1 MEPQALIQEAR
12 ELGMSPDLI
21 AQYAKKLGYVDEDL
35 PEVPAEQAERLRVEE
50 KALESL
56 ALLKEAEELGMSPEL
71 IERQRA
77 KMPEIAKYEEYLNQD
92 QAIANAERDQ
102 AAYNLE
108 AAEDT
113 IGENLLESTAQASQ
127 EIGELFRIIPDGI
140 IGGINWG
147 FGTEIPGINEMLE
160 SAGVPLRVGGNENF
174 VEEPFARGAA
184 KAAGMAASVAGGV
197 VPVAERN
204 LATGG
209 GMVAEMLG
217 VGTADDVAKAGGNAM
232 IRDMATRQAQDL
244 SKLSPEARIHSL
256 NEINLDNPEQVLT
269 IAQREADEFIY
280 NENIREM
287 DDLLKQE
294 EWQAGFNDKWRKA
307 TDGMLG
313 AQRVLK
319 LKKSTAEEKKAAA
332 KAEKK
337 FEDELIKL
345 EQEGRKVGDE
355 QVKPSRELPIGA
367 HQAAANGLADRFGLS
382 YTDASRAITRAG
394 GIEKRTSFK
403 ALDDAVTKNVDD
415 LYDGTADVISWSEKL
430 LRPVTALMRDKVG
443 RGSARQFER
452 AFESS
457 ARDGEK
463 LLRKY
468 ISRPEALK
476 GLREWMGQRENKAD
490 FLNLGH
496 KDFNKSNALLNSIV
510 ARAREQLTPEQF
522 NMLKD
527 VIADTRKQNAR
538 GRRIYKDEVLQDKL
552 YWTAKHKSKKDE
564 STLARIKGAFNPREA
579 DPTSV
584 DTTNQRKRGD
594 ARQMTDAQLDQWENP
609 LIAQIDRFN
618 DESMMINLAEEF
630 NMRPSLKL
638 KDDSNKFFDELERQV
653 SRGAGTEKGALARG
667 LAEDTYKGSRKRPPR
682 PVELFM
688 KQSYAGTLG
697 QLDSAMMN
705 MHDIFVSA
713 WRNGTVPTAKAVM
726 ETLKRDKDFDIRDLG
741 IGNDATSLEEF
752 RGGIAS
758 QLEEMG
764 KLEKG
769 INWYSDK
776 AFKYSGFQAADRF
789 GKGVTLRAAKY
800 AFEDAASNGT
810 LMADFGHL
818 ATPKEWAQLKPGLAK
833 GQKLS
838 EFTPKQQELLEKV
851 MFARLGEQQLISM
864 AGRPLLYLQN
874 PVFRPFWAMSGF
886 AIKQA
891 DMLKMAVL
899 DEAKK
904 GNYAEAG
911 KAAAEYMLFVAVG
924 YSVVDTL
931 RNLPSYLM
939 TGDERK
945 APSIERMLG
954 RIIEQPMAA
963 ATLNKVGSP
972 ADLKRAFSNPMD
984 FAYGT
989 IEPSG
994 GFIGNAASDIGDLI
1008 QGEMPKGK
1016 ILKSIPFGDPI
1027 YDMANK

>member
-1 MEPQALIQEAR
+1 
-12 ELGMSPDLI
+12 
-21 AQYAKKLGYVDEDL
+21 
-35 PEVPAEQAERLRVEE
+35 
-50 KALESL
+50 
-56 ALLKEAEELGMSPEL
+56 
-71 IERQRA
+71 
-77 KMPEIAKYEEYLNQD
+77 
-92 QAIANAERDQ
+92 
-102 AAYNLE
+102 
-108 AAEDT
+108 
-113 IGENLLESTAQASQ
+113 
-127 EIGELFRIIPDGI
+127 
-140 IGGINWG
+140 
-147 FGTEIPGINEMLE
+147 
-160 SAGVPLRVGGNENF
+160 
-174 VEEPFARGAA
+174 
-184 KAAGMAASVAGGV
+184 
-197 VPVAERN
+197 
-204 LATGG
+204 
-209 GMVAEMLG
+209 
-217 VGTADDVAKAGGNAM
+217 
-232 IRDMATRQAQDL
+232 
-244 SKLSPEARIHSL
+244 
-256 NEINLDNPEQVLT
+256 
-269 IAQREADEFIY
+269 
-280 NENIREM
+280 
-287 DDLLKQE
+287 
-294 EWQAGFNDKWRKA
+294 
-307 TDGMLG
+307 
-313 AQRVLK
+313 
-319 LKKSTAEEKKAAA
+319 
-332 KAEKK
+332 
-337 FEDELIKL
+337 
-345 EQEGRKVGDE
+345 
-355 QVKPSRELPIGA
+355 
-367 HQAAANGLADRFGLS
+367 
-382 YTDASRAITRAG
+382 
-394 GIEKRTSFK
+394 
-403 ALDDAVTKNVDD
+403 
-415 LYDGTADVISWSEKL
+415 
-430 LRPVTALMRDKVG
+430 
-443 RGSARQFER
+443 
-452 AFESS
+452 
-457 ARDGEK
+457 
-463 LLRKY
+463 
-468 ISRPEALK
+468 
-476 GLREWMGQRENKAD
+476 MGKRENKAD

-496 KDFNKSNALLNSIV
+496 KDFNKNNDLLNSIV
-510 ARAREQLTPEQF
+510 ARARQQLTPEQF

-538 GRRIYKDEVLQDKL
+538 GRRIYKDDVLQDKL
-552 YWTAKHKSKKDE
+552 YWTAKHKGKKDE
-564 STLARIKGAFNPREA
+564 SMVARIKGAFNPREA

-584 DTTNQRKRGD
+584 DTTNQRMRGD
-594 ARQMTDAQLDQWENP
+594 AHQMTDEQLDQWENP

-618 DESMMINLAEEF
+618 DESMMVNLAEEF
-630 NMRPSLKL
+630 NMRPSLSVG
-638 KDDSNKFFDELERQV
+638 DNSNKFFDELERQV
-653 SRGAGTEKGALARG
+653 SRGAGAEKGALARG

-697 QLDSAMMN
+697 QVDSAMMN
-705 MHDIFVSA
+705 MHDVFVSA

-726 ETLKRDKDFDIRDLG
+726 ETLKRDKDFDIRELG

-810 LMADFGHL
+810 LMQDFGHL

-891 DMLKMAVL
+891 DMLKMAVW
-899 DEAKK
+899 DEAKR

-939 TGDERK
+939 SGDERK
-945 APSIERMLG
+945 APSAERMLG
-954 RIIEQPMAA
+954 RIVEQPMAA

-972 ADLKRAFSNPMD
+972 ADLKRALSNPMD

-994 GFIGNAASDIGDLI
+994 GFIGNAASDIGDMM

-1016 ILKSIPFGDPI
+1016 VLKSIPFGDFV
-1027 YDMANK
+1027 YDMANN